1 MHRVVITGIGVVSPC
16 GNSAEETWSAIAN
29 GKSGIA
35 PITHFDA
42 SDFSVRIAGEV
53 KGFDALKYIEKKRLR
68 EMDQFIHYAIAAGE
82 MAVQDSGIAP
92 SDEEKERIGT
102 LVGVGLGGLPLIQN
116 MAEVLAAKGPRRV
129 SPFFIPASLANL
141 APGQLSMR
149 FGYKGTSFT
158 TTSACASGANAIGE
172 AYRAIQL
179 GTLDACL
186 AGGAEATICGLCVA
200 GFSQMRALSKRND
213 APEEASRPYD
223 RDRDGFVIA
232 EGAALLMLEEYE
244 RARARGANIQAEIVG
259 YGSTADAYHMTTPAP
274 EGEGAQR
281 SMRLA
286 LEDARVQADQID
298 YINAHATSTDVGD
311 VNELLAV
318 KSVFAGGKGPAVSST
333 KSMTGHLL
341 GAAGALE
348 SVLSVQAIAHSLI
361 PPTINL
367 HSADDVAEGIDL
379 VANHARE
386 RRINYV
392 MNNSFGFGGAN
403 ATLIFKR
410 MA

>member
-1 MHRVVITGIGVVSPC
+1 VSP
-16 GNSAEETWSAIAN
+16 
-29 GKSGIA
+29 
-35 PITHFDA
+35 
-42 SDFSVRIAGEV
+42 
-53 KGFDALKYIEKKRLR
+53 Y
-68 EMDQFIHYAIAAGE
+68 
-82 MAVQDSGIAP
+82 
-92 SDEEKERIGT
+92 
-102 LVGVGLGGLPLIQN
+102 
-116 MAEVLAAKGPRRV
+116 
-129 SPFFIPASLANL
+129 FIPASLANL

-149 FGYKGTSFT
+149 FGFKGASFT

-179 GTLDACL
+179 GSLDGCL
-186 AGGAEATICGLCVA
+186 AGGAEATVCGLCVA
-200 GFSQMRALSKRND
+200 GFAQMRALSRRNES
-213 APEEASRPYD
+213 PEEASRPYD
-223 RDRDGFVIA
+223 CDRDGFVIA

-244 RARARGANIQAEIVG
+244 RARARGARIHAELVG

-286 LEDARVQADQID
+286 LEDARLRPDQID

-311 VNELLAV
+311 ANELLAIRH
-318 KSVFAGGKGPAVSST
+318 VFSGGKVPAVSST

-348 SVLSVQAIAHSLI
+348 SVLSIQAILHSLI

-367 HSADDVAEGIDL
+367 HSPDPASDGVDL
-379 VANHARE
+379 VANEARE
-386 RRINYV
+386 RRISHA

-403 ATLIFKR
+403 ATLIFR
-410 MA
+410 RFA